1 MTGSHPDHD
10 HPEGRSAFF
19 GLGHS
24 GRLRSDLGVRWLVL
38 GHLLVFAFALRDE
51 EMVGMVVAAFD
62 LSERLIFP
70 LEIAFNLI
78 LFVAWG
84 GLMIAWVR
92 LVERLRREK
101 GDKP

>member
-1 MTGSHPDHD
+1 MTQTRPDPD
-10 HPEGRSAFF
+10 RPEERSALF

-38 GHLLVFAFALRDE
+38 GHLLVFALALQDE
-51 EMVGMVVAAFD
+51 EAVGMLVTAFG
-62 LSERLIFP
+62 LPGRLMFP
-70 LEIAFNLI
+70 LEIAFNLG

-92 LVERLRREK
+92 LVERLKRERDRK
-101 GDKP
+101 G